1 VSHDDD
7 AAEPFRIR
15 SATAADLPAIGQL
28 AGRLVR
34 QHHAADA
41 ARFML
46 PDDVEEGYVWWF
58 GRELENPDAV
68 ILAAVVAGTIGG
80 YCYGR
85 MEGRDWNALRDRCG
99 ALHDIFVAEG
109 QRRRGIARALVDEM
123 VRRLAA
129 LGAPQVVLAT
139 AWGNSGAQALFRSLG
154 FRPTMIEMTRST
166 E

>member
-1 VSHDDD
+1 MS
-7 AAEPFRIR
+7 AFRIR
-15 SATAADLPAIGQL
+15 PATAVDLPAMGRL
-28 AGRLVR
+28 AGQLVR

-46 PDDVEEGYVWWF
+46 PDNVEEGYVWWF
-58 GRELENPDAV
+58 ERELANADAV
-68 ILAAVVAGTIGG
+68 LLVAEASGAVAG

-85 MEGRDWNALRDRCG
+85 IEERDWQALRDRSG
-99 ALHDIFVAEG
+99 ALHDVYVTEG
-109 QRRRGIARALVDEM
+109 MRRRGIARALVEEM

-139 AWGNSGAQALFRSLG
+139 ASGNAGAQALFRALG

-166 E
+166 G